1 MGKTN
6 WLCWRLC
13 RGLVRGA
20 GFETRPCSLLRVHS
34 SPGVGGTEVSN
45 SSFCS
50 AEASLVLLPSQD
62 GRPKGCEGRCLEQR
76 APAVGQQQSRG
87 ANPGVSGSTTH
98 QLPPKCT
105 DTSVLKH
112 TRLQTHTGCP
122 TCLLWRQK
130 TSRPQYKACS
140 RLRPWAKQGTHSSLT
155 KTLPSKGLPRE
166 AARTKL
172 H

>member
-1 MGKTN
+1 MILFNSLNKLYHYPHFTDKKTLGEMGKTN

-34 SPGVGGTEVSN
+34 SPGVGGTEVST
-45 SSFCS
+45 SSFYS
-50 AEASLVLLPSQD
+50 AEGSLVLLPSQD

-122 TCLLWRQK
+122 TCLL
-130 TSRPQYKACS
+130 
-140 RLRPWAKQGTHSSLT
+140 
-155 KTLPSKGLPRE
+155 
-166 AARTKL
+166 
-172 H
+172 